1 MEEYISKSLDAGII
15 CLSPSPT
22 GAGVFFVEKKDK
34 SLWPCIDC
42 RGLNDIIVILVV
54 TPILRILD
62 PALQF
67 VVEVDAWDVGVG
79 AVLLQRAASDQKLHP
94 CAFFHQLR
102 EIMT

>member
-15 CLSPSPT
+15 RSSPSPT

-34 SLWPCIDC
+34 SLWPCIDY
-42 RGLNDIIVILVV
+42 RGLNDIIVVLVV

-67 VVEVDAWDVGVG
+67 MVEVDAWDAGVG
-79 AVLLQRAASDQKLHP
+79 AVLLQRALPQTRSSIPAPS
-94 CAFFHQLR
+94 F
-102 EIMT
+102 TS